1 MRNDYLLFIIFDLI
15 KLKINGMFKNTT
27 FLIALLVSIN
37 AINAQKTVIQ
47 NNPNYKYQSGNET
60 TTQTAVKRTIPVFNP
75 YWSFGGNVGLSFWN
89 GGTDLMIAPKAYY
102 HLTPQFITGIGVT
115 YMYSDGEYY
124 GINIGAPNR
133 YYNYHSNSFGGSVSA
148 LYRPI
153 PYLQFSAEYEGL
165 QTEWRGKY
173 EDSYFNNAI
182 YLGASFITGPFSIGF
197 RYDVLYDSNKSV
209 YGSAWTPF
217 IGFYF

>member
-1 MRNDYLLFIIFDLI
+1 
-15 KLKINGMFKNTT
+15 MFKKIT
-27 FLIALLVSIN
+27 FLLVFSLSFGIMS
-37 AINAQKTVIQ
+37 AQKTVIQ

-60 TTQTAVKRTIPVFNP
+60 TSQTVIKRTAPTFQQ
-75 YWSFGGNVGLSFWN
+75 YWSFGGNLGLSFWN

-124 GINIGAPNR
+124 GISYGGPNR

-153 PYLQFSAEYEGL
+153 PFLQLSAEYEGL
-165 QTEWRGKY
+165 QTEWRGLY
-173 EDSYFNNAI
+173 DDSYFSNAI
-182 YLGASFITGPFSIGF
+182 YLGASFISGNFSFGF
-197 RYDVLYDSNKSV
+197 RYDVLYDSERSA

-217 IGFYF
+217 IGIYF

>member
-1 MRNDYLLFIIFDLI
+1 
-15 KLKINGMFKNTT
+15 MFKKIT
-27 FLIALLVSIN
+27 FLLVFSLCFGIM
-37 AINAQKTVIQ
+37 NAQKTVIQ

-60 TTQTAVKRTIPVFNP
+60 TTQTVIKRTAPAFQQH
-75 YWSFGGNVGLSFWN
+75 WSFGGNLGLSFWN

-102 HLTPQFITGIGVT
+102 HITPQFIAGLGVT

-124 GINIGAPNR
+124 GINLGGPNR
-133 YYNYHSNSFGGSVSA
+133 YYNYHSNSFGGGVSA

-153 PYLQFSAEYEGL
+153 PFLQLSAEYEGL
-165 QTEWRGKY
+165 QTEWRGLY
-173 EDSYFNNAI
+173 EDSYFSNAI
-182 YLGASFITGPFSIGF
+182 YLGASFISGPFSFGF
-197 RYDVLYDSNKSV
+197 RYDVLYDSERSA